1 MSIRFRG
8 GEAQCDDEHSSWRI
22 GATLAGAVMFATPT
36 TAGINAVFAD
46 GFESGG
52 TTVWEQPTRYVVFE
66 GFYVPT

>member
-1 MSIRFRG
+1 MRKAKSIFILWYPLG
-8 GEAQCDDEHSSWRI
+8 VVVIAVLS
-22 GATLAGAVMFATPT
+22 ALPAAAGV
-36 TAGINAVFAD
+36 GAVFAD

>member
-1 MSIRFRG
+1 MQRKVI
-8 GEAQCDDEHSSWRI
+8 SWRF
-22 GATLAGAVMFATPT
+22 GAALAVVVVCAMPA

-52 TTVWEQPTRYVVFE
+52 TAVWERPTRYVVFE